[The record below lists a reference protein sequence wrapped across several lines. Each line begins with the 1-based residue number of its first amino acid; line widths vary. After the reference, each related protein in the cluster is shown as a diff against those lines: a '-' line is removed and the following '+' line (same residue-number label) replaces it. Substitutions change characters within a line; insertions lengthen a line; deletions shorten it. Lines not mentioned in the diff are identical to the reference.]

1 MEKKVALITGGATG
15 IGRAC
20 AERLAGMGYE
30 ILINYNSSSAKAAD
44 LQKTLAEK
52 GTRCEIFQANV
63 TEEAEAAA
71 LLAYCREK
79 FGRLDALVNSAGV
92 TEFIP
97 FSDLDAVTA
106 DVWEKLFRVNVMG
119 TFFCC
124 REAAKLMKESGGGC
138 MVNIA
143 SLAGMRVSGS
153 SLPYG
158 VTKAGVI
165 MMTKS
170 LAMTLAPEIR
180 VNSVSPGMVSGTD
193 WYRNRKDFDVDEHN
207 RKQAEGVPLLRV
219 ATAEDVTDSVC
230 FLISE
235 QAKYLTGV
243 NLPVDGGRGEK
254 MA

>member
-1 MEKKVALITGGATG
+1 
-15 IGRAC
+15 
-20 AERLAGMGYE
+20 MGE
-30 ILINYNSSSAKAAD
+30 
-44 LQKTLAEK
+44 
-52 GTRCEIFQANV
+52 V
-63 TEEAEAAA
+63 
-71 LLAYCREK
+71 
-79 FGRLDALVNSAGV
+79 
-92 TEFIP
+92 IP
-97 FSDLDAVTA
+97 
-106 DVWEKLFRVNVMG
+106 VNVMG

-193 WYRNRKDFDVDEHN
+193 WYRYRKDFDVDEHN

>member
-1 MEKKVALITGGATG
+1 
-15 IGRAC
+15 
-20 AERLAGMGYE
+20 
-30 ILINYNSSSAKAAD
+30 
-44 LQKTLAEK
+44 
-52 GTRCEIFQANV
+52 
-63 TEEAEAAA
+63 
-71 LLAYCREK
+71 
-79 FGRLDALVNSAGV
+79 
-92 TEFIP
+92 
-97 FSDLDAVTA
+97 
-106 DVWEKLFRVNVMG
+106 
-119 TFFCC
+119 
-124 REAAKLMKESGGGC
+124 

-193 WYRNRKDFDVDEHN
+193 WYRYRKDFDVDEHN